1 MAGIEYEAFSL
12 CKIPPSFTRRRAGTV
27 RPGAA
32 LAHQLRQKGVEHIP
46 ELEHWA
52 PSLVD
57 DVQAHRPAP
66 LVDIGM
72 EDPGAE
78 ADTLWK
84 QVSARERTERVR
96 TRPAQARRGGEKGR
110 PGLRAVASP
119 AARHGRRGERNAR
132 RQLSMLSSQAWRGR
146 GTRLCAEASP
156 SGTGTPQEGGCRGR
170 RHRLRRE
177 GDQTRMCTT
186 NRPRP

>member
-1 MAGIEYEAFSL
+1 VCVCVWGGGMAGIEYEAFSL
-12 CKIPPSFTRRRAGTV
+12 CKIPPSFNLRRAGTV

-119 AARHGRRGERNAR
+119 AARHGRRGERNAIEHAIVAGVAWSWDAAVR
-132 RQLSMLSSQAWRGR
+132 RGLTERNGYSAGR
-146 GTRLCAEASP
+146 W
-156 SGTGTPQEGGCRGR
+156 
-170 RHRLRRE
+170 
-177 GDQTRMCTT
+177 M
-186 NRPRP
+186 PRT